1 MLNVFGT
8 QPNWEEYYPDPDA
21 GVPDSQVYTGSIEPY
36 FSIDSKLG
44 GETFFLVNKEGKE
57 VPTPAREWITS

>member
-1 MLNVFGT
+1 MLNVFGAP
-8 QPNWEEYYPDPDA
+8 PNWEEYYPDPDA
-21 GVPDSQVYTGSIEPY
+21 GVPDGDVYTPLIEGY
-36 FSIDSKLG
+36 FSIDAKLG